1 MECNNKRI
9 KSCEMRQRREDPAPA
24 RPREACLEYG
34 TCSETLKGR
43 TQATTGLRE
52 GLRKSLRLLNG
63 GWPAIQK
70 KAQDERNEKRG
81 EVK

>member
-1 MECNNKRI
+1 MAHN
-9 KSCEMRQRREDPAPA
+9 AV
-24 RPREACLEYG
+24 
-34 TCSETLKGR
+34 ETLKGR

-63 GWPAIQK
+63 GCPTIQK

>member
-1 MECNNKRI
+1 MAH
-9 KSCEMRQRREDPAPA
+9 DAA
-24 RPREACLEYG
+24 
-34 TCSETLKGR
+34 ETLKGR
-43 TQATTGLRE
+43 TQATAGPRE

-63 GWPAIQK
+63 EGCSTIQK